1 MLHDV
6 LDSLP
11 SIAMSR
17 IKEPRFFNR
26 AVDLSSHFTGVVG
39 DKRAY
44 LDLWDGCSETAIR
57 GEVTPTYFHDPL
69 SPAAVRELIPTVR
82 LVLILRNPV
91 DRAVSHFHFKEK
103 RTGRSSL
110 RLDEAI
116 DIAQSSSATD
126 YEHNYLLEPG
136 YYGRHLKRW
145 LQFFRMEQMR
155 ILLLEHVSRDF
166 HGEMKALLR
175 FLGAPENEARNL
187 QQVRSNT
194 ASLPRSPL
202 TARLMQFST
211 LKHVLKRLHLDRS
224 VARLGERLL
233 VKKAPYARASE
244 ADIARLLTL
253 YRDDIKE
260 FERHSGIATGWLADG
275 W

>member
-6 LDSLP
+6 LDSVP

-26 AVDLSSHFTGVVG
+26 AVDLSSHFTGVVD

-44 LDLWDGCSETAIR
+44 FDLWGGCPETAIR

-69 SPAAVRELIPTVR
+69 SPAAIRDTIPSVR
-82 LVLILRNPV
+82 LVLIVRNPV
-91 DRAVSHFHFKEK
+91 DRAVSHFHFKER

-110 RLDEAI
+110 TLDEAI
-116 DIAQSSSATD
+116 DLAQSSSATD

-136 YYGRHLKRW
+136 YYGRHLERW
-145 LQFFRMEQMR
+145 LQFFSMEQIR
-155 ILLLEHVSRDF
+155 ILLLERVSRDF
-166 HGEMKALLR
+166 HGEMKALLS
-175 FLGAPENEARNL
+175 FLGAPEEESRNL

-202 TARLMQFST
+202 AARLMQFSA

-233 VKKAPYARASE
+233 VKKAPYKKASE
-244 ADIARLLTL
+244 ADMQRLVSL

-275 W
+275 Q